1 MIVMA
6 KSIIILINL
15 YKKKVLYIDEK
26 LFYIENK
33 RKILTVKWKL
43 NAFFIRVLTDN
54 TIFDYFR
61 KTKIVSTC

>member
-1 MIVMA
+1 MA